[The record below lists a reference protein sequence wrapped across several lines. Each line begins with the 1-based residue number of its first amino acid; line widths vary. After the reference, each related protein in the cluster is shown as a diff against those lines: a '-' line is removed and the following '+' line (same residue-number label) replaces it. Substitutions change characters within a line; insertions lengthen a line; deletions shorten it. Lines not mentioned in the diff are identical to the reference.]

1 MLSHKAKIF
10 LFFSLLMVSSAAA
23 QQIVDRIVAV
33 VDDEIILQSEL
44 EQALQLEISQR
55 LATGAQKE
63 QLRKQLLEAM
73 INDKVLL
80 IKAKRDSIVV
90 TEKEVD
96 DALQEQLDKIKDQM
110 GSEQEYEKLLAREG
124 ITERELRRRYRVQI
138 RNYLLKQKVMA
149 SLGGQI
155 VISYKDVVD
164 FYNTHIDSLPLRPQM
179 VNLSQIFLR
188 LPNHEDEI
196 YQKLSELLQRV
207 RHGEDFAQLAKK
219 YSEDPGSAELGGDL
233 GFFSPGTMLP
243 EFEKA
248 AFSLKLGEVSDVV
261 RTSAGYHIIKL
272 EEKKGDRIRVR
283 HILIR
288 VGPTTA
294 DVRAA
299 AAKLETLR
307 TRALNGENFSEL
319 AQRYSMDTQSAGQ
332 GGLLGWFS
340 VDQLPPAFKQAIS
353 KLKVGQISSPI
364 RTDSGMCILR
374 LNENQPQRPLDLEKD
389 RDLLENMLR
398 QEKLRQA
405 FDRMIDSLKHRIYID
420 IRDE

>member
-1 MLSHKAKIF
+1 MLSYKAKIL

-44 EQALQLEISQR
+44 QQALQLEISQR
-55 LATGAQKE
+55 PATAAQKE

-124 ITERELRRRYRVQI
+124 MTERELRRRYRVQI

-149 SLGGQI
+149 SLGSQI

-164 FYNTHIDSLPLRPQM
+164 FYHTHIDSLPLRPQM

-188 LPNHEDEI
+188 LPNHEDES

-207 RHGEDFAQLAKK
+207 RQGEDFAHLAKK

-319 AQRYSMDTQSAGQ
+319 AQRYSMDSQSAGQ

-374 LNENQPQRPLDLEKD
+374 LNENQPQRPLELEKD

-405 FDRMIDSLKHRIYID
+405 FDRMIDSLKRQIYID